1 VLTPPL
7 DPAQRRTPGSG
18 LLVPESS
25 LGHEA
30 AYVMARRVVCARS
43 AWTAAFGNEDAQ
55 LLQRTVYAFVLAL
68 NSGTEAPVVALPV
81 AGHPQPLLWSLRI
94 DPTRNLLD
102 HTRLWSIRQPQRPSG
117 QLGGLRE
124 LIDAGTFPGFSFGDG
139 GDPQGRQLP
148 QDLPLRCA
156 ADMTDE
162 GVDWTLSAPRG
173 YSDEARLEA
182 FLEQAT
188 TVLAAIRHNPALSLA
203 DLASAVRAAIFD
215 IRVITTTGFAHLA
228 ASLSA
233 WGTTIGLP
241 LKARRIEP
249 EEAHVAEPS
258 PGVLEPQRWGAN
270 VAVIA
275 PGLDLPAGPET
286 RPTGI
291 SSVELTGRLPDG
303 TPIAELNANET
314 RELIDE
320 IIVRAQ
326 YLRAGIQIHDCDVIL
341 DVGANIGIFT
351 LFAASQASQVK
362 IHAFEPVPAVADVLE
377 TNIRAHGLTARVERA
392 ALGRHS
398 GQAEFTYYPQSSLQS
413 GLYADPAAD
422 EEVVRVY
429 ARQQTDGSPA
439 IGAELKDKVAEAL
452 APAIR
457 QRTAQ
462 QQMLTVPVR
471 RLSEW
476 IREQGIDGIN
486 LLKVDVERAEED
498 VLLGIDAEHWPL
510 IDQVVVEVH
519 DIAGRLERMVV
530 LLRANGFHTTVEQDD
545 LFAGS
550 EIRMLYGRRPD
561 RSRTG
566 TPWVAR
572 QIATAARWAAC
583 STLPVVVTAALDTAD
598 DDLAQARDEAAAHG
612 LAWVDPPA
620 DGAPLVWAETLL
632 RSMTAPDR
640 PVTKAL
646 IVDADNMLWG
656 GVCGEVGPEH
666 VDTGGPYR
674 EVQEFLRRQHQ
685 AGRALALCSRN
696 NLEDLQAVFAA
707 HPDMPLGL
715 NDFVAV
721 HATWGRKSEAVTA
734 IAEDLGFATE
744 SLVFLDDSPAER
756 TEVALQHPAM
766 TVVDIPA
773 DPADI
778 PKTLLATWQLA
789 LDSAATEEDRARARL
804 ITQEAARRVAA
815 ARTPDLAAYLREL
828 DLTVEIAPAAA
839 ADIDRIAQLAA
850 RTTQFNLLLRR
861 HTPATVHQLLTG
873 PGTSLTV
880 RVHDRFGDY
889 GLVGFAFADADAG
902 ILRVR
907 DFFLSCRALG
917 RNVEWRL
924 LQALGEQAAT
934 TGLSAVELRAAAGP
948 RNQPAHAFVR
958 TAHTYFAATS
968 TPAEALLDRA
978 RLVRADWREIEAP
991 RQHPPRLPSGR
1002 AHATDRGHV
1011 RWPVSLD
1018 ATHRAATAP
1027 QPGEQSALST
1037 VFVAPETATERQ
1049 ITLVWEETLG
1059 VQPIGVLDD
1068 LFALGCDSLTAA
1080 VICVRLHEAG
1090 LHLTIEDLL
1099 QQPTVRGC
1107 ARLARPV
1114 EPVPAPPADAG
1125 EQRVPSL
1132 GQARIWAAEHIQ
1144 VHSNSQIIPTAHRI
1158 TGPLDISR
1166 LRQAFQTVV
1175 ARHPALRTALDG
1187 SDGRLRCRLMPPS
1200 TFNLEFGDLT
1210 AHSAAG
1216 CDAAAEKA
1224 ARAFFAMR
1232 FDLEAGLMLRAAV
1245 LRLAPDVH
1253 LLLVAAHHSAC
1264 DGWSMDVLHRDLSAA
1279 YAATDALPTAAPAP
1293 FAGYQRSLTDRTER
1307 GDFRA
1312 AVEEI
1317 HHTLGPLPT
1326 GPVGPVLPLPHE
1338 TVPAPRHVRFALDLP
1353 LTQRVRAAAQS
1364 RATTPFHV
1372 YLAAY
1377 QLLLAAASDA
1387 TTLISG
1393 SPVANRQDPAYTG
1406 TVGFFTNLVP
1416 IRTDIDWS
1424 SCLGPHLESAIRAST
1439 RALRHAEVPY
1449 GLLTQ
1454 VHPTPGGLFDNLFTL
1469 QPPPSHPLTLPHC
1482 QVTPVDPAQ
1491 WPQPYPLMLDV
1502 QEHPE
1507 GASALLRI
1515 DTQTHGPDRADWIA
1529 DAYPLVLDALSCRP
1543 GLPLDHLRAAL
1554 RPSRPAPDQS
1564 ARHLPDLNGQET
1576 IRDV

>member
-1 VLTPPL
+1 MPDSAP
-7 DPAQRRTPGSG
+7 S
-18 LLVPESS
+18 
-25 LGHEA
+25 HEA
-30 AYVMARRVVCARS
+30 AYVTARRVVCARS
-43 AWTAAFGNEDAQ
+43 SWSAAFGNRDAE

-68 NSGTEAPVVALPV
+68 NSGTETPVVALP
-81 AGHPQPLLWSLRI
+81 ATGQTQPLLWSLHIEPAR
-94 DPTRNLLD
+94 DLLE
-102 HTRLWSIRQPQRPSG
+102 HTRFWSIRQPQRPSG
-117 QLGGLRE
+117 QLGELRE

-139 GDPQGRQLP
+139 RGPQGRQLP
-148 QDLPLRCA
+148 EDLPLRCA
-156 ADMTDE
+156 AAMTDE
-162 GVDWTLSAPRG
+162 GVEWALSAPREH
-173 YSDEARLEA
+173 SDEARLEA
-182 FLEQAT
+182 LLQQAT
-188 TVLAAIRHNPALSLA
+188 TVLTAVCHDPALSLT
-203 DLASAVRAAIFD
+203 DLASAVRAASFD
-215 IRVITTTGFAHLA
+215 IRVITSTSIADLA

-241 LKARRIEP
+241 LRARRIEP

-258 PGVLEPQRWGAN
+258 PGILEPQRWGAN

-286 RPTGI
+286 RLAGI
-291 SSVELTGRLPDG
+291 SSVELAGRLPDG

-326 YLRAGIQIHDCDVIL
+326 YLRAGIQIHDSDVIL

-351 LFAASQASQVK
+351 LFAASQASQLQ

-398 GQAEFTYYPQSSLQS
+398 GQADFTYYPQSSLQS

-429 ARQQTDGSPA
+429 ARQQTDGRTA
-439 IGAELKDKVAEAL
+439 IAAALKDQVAEAL
-452 APAIR
+452 APAIH

-462 QQMLTVPVR
+462 PQTLTVPVR

-476 IREQGIDGIN
+476 VREQDIDRIN

-498 VLLGIDAEHWPL
+498 VLLGIDPEHWPL

-519 DIAGRLERMVV
+519 DIASRLERMVA
-530 LLRANGFHTTVEQDD
+530 LLRANGFHTTVEQDA

-550 EIRMLYGRRPD
+550 EIRMLYARRPNQ
-561 RSRTG
+561 SRTAK
-566 TPWVAR
+566 PWVTR
-572 QIATAARWAAC
+572 QIATAAHWAAS
-583 STLPVVVTAALDTAD
+583 STLPVVVTAVPGTAD
-598 DDLAQARDEAAAHG
+598 GDMAQARAEAAAHG

-620 DGAPLVWAETLL
+620 DGVPLAWAETLL
-632 RSMTAPDR
+632 RRITAPDR

-646 IVDADNMLWG
+646 VVDADNTLWG

-666 VDTGGPYR
+666 VDTSGPYR
-674 EVQEFLRRQHQ
+674 EVQEFLRQQHR

-696 NLEDLQAVFAA
+696 NLDDLHAVFAA
-707 HPDMPLGL
+707 HPDMPLRL
-715 NDFVAV
+715 DDFVAV
-721 HATWGRKSEAVTA
+721 QATWGRKSEAVTV

-744 SLVFLDDSPAER
+744 SLVFIDDSPAER

-773 DPADI
+773 DPTAI
-778 PKTLLATWQLA
+778 PKALRATWQLA
-789 LDSAATEEDRARARL
+789 LDGTTTEEDRARARL
-804 ITQEAARRVAA
+804 ITQEAARRAA
-815 ARTPDLAAYLREL
+815 ADRTPDLAAYLREL
-828 DLTVEIAPAAA
+828 DLTVEIAPAAT
-839 ADIDRIAQLAA
+839 ADVDRISQLAA

-861 HTPATVHQLLTG
+861 HTPATVRQLLTG
-873 PGTSLTV
+873 PGTALTV

-889 GLVGFAFADADAG
+889 GLVGFAFADADADAG

-924 LQALGEQAAT
+924 LQVLGEQAAT
-934 TGLSAVELRAAAGP
+934 TGLSAVELRAASGP

-968 TPAEALLDRA
+968 PPIGALLDRA

-991 RQHPPRLPSGR
+991 RPHPPRLQSSR

-1018 ATHRAATAP
+1018 VAHRAAAVT
-1027 QPGEQSALST
+1027 QPGEQDALST

-1049 ITLVWEETLG
+1049 ITVVWEETLG
-1059 VQPIGVLDD
+1059 VQPIGALDD

-1080 VICVRLHEAG
+1080 VICVRLHGAG
-1090 LHLTIEDLL
+1090 VHLAIGDLL
-1099 QQPTVRGC
+1099 HQPTVRGC
-1107 ARLARPV
+1107 ARLSRPI
-1114 EPVPAPPADAG
+1114 EPAPAAPADVG
-1125 EQRVPSL
+1125 EQAVPSL

-1144 VHSNSQIIPTAHRI
+1144 VHGNSQIIPTAHHI
-1158 TGPLDISR
+1158 TGPLDTGR
-1166 LRQAFQTVV
+1166 LRHAFQTVV

-1187 SDGRLRCRLMPPS
+1187 SDGRLRCHLMPPS

-1224 ARAFFAMR
+1224 ARAFFAAR
-1232 FDLEAGLMLRAAV
+1232 FDLQAGPMLRAAV
-1245 LRLAPDVH
+1245 LRLAPDDH
-1253 LLLVAAHHSAC
+1253 LLLMAAHHSAC
-1264 DGWSMDVLHRDLSAA
+1264 DGWSMDVLHRDLSAT
-1279 YAATDALPTAAPAP
+1279 YAAPDALETATPAP
-1293 FAGYQRSLTDRTER
+1293 FADYQRSLADRIDR

-1312 AVEEI
+1312 AVEKI

-1326 GPVGPVLPLPHE
+1326 TPVGPVLALPHE
-1338 TVPAPRHVRFALDLP
+1338 TVPAPHHVRFALDLP

-1364 RATTPFHV
+1364 RATTPFHL

-1416 IRTDIDWS
+1416 IRTGIDWS
-1424 SCLGPHLESAIRAST
+1424 SHLGAHLTAAIGAST
-1439 RALRHAEVPY
+1439 RALRHSEVPY

-1454 VHPTPGGLFDNLFTL
+1454 AHPASGGLFDNLFTL
-1469 QPPPSHPLTLPHC
+1469 QPPPSHPLTLHNC
-1482 QVTPVDPAQ
+1482 RVTPVEPAQ
-1491 WPQPYPLMLDV
+1491 WPQPYPLMLDL

-1515 DTQTHGPDRADWIA
+1515 DAQTHGPDRADWFTE
-1529 DAYPLVLDALSCRP
+1529 AYPLVLHAVSSRP

-1554 RPSRPAPDQS
+1554 RPPHPAPPQL
-1564 ARHLPDLNGQET
+1564 ARRLPDLNGQET
-1576 IRDV
+1576 TRDV